1 MEYKCTPMLNSNNNE
16 VIAFL
21 CNKTKNIENFTST
34 KSDTS
39 SSPLSA
45 SFSDMMASAMSS
57 AFSSSMMSSTM
68 MYPSI
73 SSDTK

>member
-1 MEYKCTPMLNSNNNE
+1 MLNSNNNE

-21 CNKTKNIENFTST
+21 CNKKKNIENFTST
-34 KSDTS
+34 KSTVT
-39 SSPLSA
+39 LSA
-45 SFSDMMASAMSS
+45 SVSDMMNSAMSALSS
-57 AFSSSMMSSTM
+57 AMMSSTT

>member
-1 MEYKCTPMLNSNNNE
+1 MLNSNNNE

-21 CNKTKNIENFTST
+21 CNKKKNIENFTST
-34 KSDTS
+34 KSSENS

-45 SFSDMMASAMSS
+45 SFSDMMASAMSA

>member
-1 MEYKCTPMLNSNNNE
+1 MLNSNNNE

-21 CNKTKNIENFTST
+21 CNKAKNIENFTST

-45 SFSDMMASAMSS
+45 SFSDMMASAMSA
-57 AFSSSMMSSTM
+57 AFSSSTT

>member
-1 MEYKCTPMLNSNNNE
+1 MLNSNNNE

-21 CNKTKNIENFTST
+21 CNKKKNIENFTST
-34 KSDTS
+34 KSSENS

-45 SFSDMMASAMSS
+45 SVSDMMNSAMSALSS
-57 AFSSSMMSSTM
+57 AMMSSTT